1 MTSSIQQFRK
11 SRWLLLGGAGFIGA
25 HVLRE
30 FIEAGAD
37 CYVFDNLTTGMVE
50 RLPPGVEFILGDAT
64 NPDEI
69 AQACIKFEIGG
80 VVHLAA
86 YMQARESVRDPIKFW
101 SNNLGASL
109 ALALIL
115 EKTKVN
121 HVIFSSSCSVYGN
134 AQGATEE
141 FPLNPMSPYAMTK
154 VASEQVLSQAT
165 QTAGIRLTILR
176 YFNVIGCGRF
186 PESFDH
192 SNETILPATLRRI
205 LEGTSPTIFG
215 GDLPTAD
222 GTAIRD
228 YLDVRDLAHAH
239 LIVACSPKVD
249 QQEIFNVSS
258 GRPISVKEI
267 IGELLEISGSDLVPL
282 LLSAKGGD
290 PVAVWAEESQRLK
303 SLGWSPKYSLR
314 ESVQTFSEAFSNA
327 SG

>member
-1 MTSSIQQFRK
+1 MNSSILPLRN
-11 SRWLLLGGAGFIGA
+11 SRWLLLGGAGFIGS

-37 CYVFDNLTTGMVE
+37 CYVFDNLATGKLE
-50 RLPPGVEFILGDAT
+50 RLPTGIEFILGDAT

-69 AQACIKFEIGG
+69 AKACITFKITG
-80 VVHLAA
+80 VVHFAA

-109 ALALIL
+109 ALASIL
-115 EKTKVN
+115 EKTKVE

-134 AQGATEE
+134 AQGATEKS
-141 FPLNPMSPYAMTK
+141 PLNPMSPYAMTK
-154 VASEQVLSQAT
+154 VASEQVLLQAT
-165 QTAGIRLTILR
+165 KATGIHLSILR
-176 YFNVIGCGRF
+176 YFNVIGCGSF

-192 SNETILPATLRRI
+192 SEETILPATLRKI
-205 LEGTSPTIFG
+205 LEGEPPIIFG

-239 LIVACSPKVD
+239 LVVACNPKID
-249 QQEIFNVSS
+249 QEEVFNVSS

-267 IGELLEISGSDLVPL
+267 VGELLGVSGSDLVPL
-282 LLSAKGGD
+282 LAPGKEGD
-290 PVAVWAEESQRLK
+290 PAAVWAEASQSLK

-314 ESVQTFSEAFSNA
+314 ESVQAFWEAFRKA

>member
-1 MTSSIQQFRK
+1 MNSSVLSLRN
-11 SRWLLLGGAGFIGA
+11 SRWLFLGGAGFIGS

-30 FIEAGAD
+30 FMEAGAD
-37 CYVFDNLTTGMVE
+37 CYVFDNLVTGLLE
-50 RLPPGVEFILGDAT
+50 RLPLGVEFISADAT
-64 NPDEI
+64 NPSEI
-69 AQACIKFEIGG
+69 ENACNSYEITG
-80 VVHLAA
+80 VVHFAA

-109 ALALIL
+109 ALASIL

-141 FPLNPMSPYAMTK
+141 SPLNPMSPYAMTK

-165 QTAGIRLTILR
+165 KAAGIHLSILR

-192 SNETILPATLRRI
+192 SEETILPAMLRMI
-205 LEGTSPTIFG
+205 LAGDPPSIFG
-215 GDLPTAD
+215 GDLPTQD
-222 GTAIRD
+222 GSAIRD

-239 LIVACSPKVD
+239 LVVACNPQTD
-249 QQEIFNVSS
+249 QSVIFNVSS
-258 GRPISVKEI
+258 GRPVSVKKI
-267 IGELLEISGSDLVPL
+267 VGELLEVSGSDLVPTVV
-282 LLSAKGGD
+282 SAKEGD
-290 PVAVWAEESQRLK
+290 PTSVWAVESQQLK
-303 SLGWSPKYSLR
+303 SLGWSPRYSLR
-314 ESVQTFSEAFSNA
+314 ESVQAFWEAFREA